1 MAKKDKG
8 DAEAKKQ
15 KYVHREDAE
24 WLTEEICKEY
34 REKAKLLGSNGGQ
47 DTGTWRALRM
57 ELQELCDITELEAV
71 NILRGMNI
79 RDYVN
84 KYDILS
90 GKKKAKEEG
99 NNGKTD
105 EIMNQIAE
113 LESALET
120 EMMLQKDSD

>member
-47 DTGTWRALRM
+47 DIGAWRALRM